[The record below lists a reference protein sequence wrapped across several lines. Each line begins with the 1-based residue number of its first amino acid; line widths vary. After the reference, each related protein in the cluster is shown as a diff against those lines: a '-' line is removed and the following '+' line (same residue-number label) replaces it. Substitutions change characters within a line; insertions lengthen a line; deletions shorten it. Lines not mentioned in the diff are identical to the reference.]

1 MATAVAG
8 LGFSV
13 GFLLLP
19 TPSGY
24 LFMTLGFH
32 KTMFIHAP
40 TMAIHLFGAVLYTKN
55 EQHGSETAEKPPD
68 KEPLK
73 ATLLAMAA
81 NPKVNFTIFSSP
93 HVMLNSCMMIK
104 HLSLNVNILL
114 IDFPGYFNRYGPTF
128 LLVSSE
134 SLDLQHTPQYTWIT

>member
-1 MATAVAG
+1 MLIICVGLFVGCGLTLVRACITEAVAYYLHEHIKMATAVAG
-8 LGFSV
+8 LGFSD

-24 LFMTLGFH
+24 LLMTLGFH
-32 KTMFIHAP
+32 KTMFILAP

-55 EQHGSETAEKPPD
+55 EQHASETAEKPPD

-81 NPKVNFTIFSSP
+81 NPKVNFY
-93 HVMLNSCMMIK
+93 N
-104 HLSLNVNILL
+104 
-114 IDFPGYFNRYGPTF
+114 
-128 LLVSSE
+128 LLVP
-134 SLDLQHTPQYTWIT
+134 TPYAK

>member
-8 LGFSV
+8 LGFSD

-24 LFMTLGFH
+24 LLMTLGFH
-32 KTMFIHAP
+32 KTMFILAP

-55 EQHGSETAEKPPD
+55 EQHASETAEKPPD

-81 NPKVNFTIFSSP
+81 NPKVNFY
-93 HVMLNSCMMIK
+93 N
-104 HLSLNVNILL
+104 
-114 IDFPGYFNRYGPTF
+114 
-128 LLVSSE
+128 LLVP
-134 SLDLQHTPQYTWIT
+134 TPYAK